1 MKSKITYYK
10 TLFLISFFFLS
21 CKSDKKIEIRET
33 KIIRAEKNKSLNT
46 KIFETVSNVSVFMY
60 GPYDNRV
67 GYSSLNGYT
76 INVKKNS
83 PYVRYNIG
91 YEGLYRDIMKDS
103 ILIHKN
109 ENKYI
114 LNFFLTNNKELKET
128 YWDSVSEGRVR
139 KIYFL
144 NNEEDIIKQ
153 IAITGNP
160 HFINSLK
167 ESCDFL
173 YEKIKKKDSKKKS

>member
-10 TLFLISFFFLS
+10 TLLLISLFFLS
-21 CKSDKKIEIRET
+21 CKSDNKTEIKKT
-33 KIIRAEKNKSLNT
+33 KIIKAQKNKSLDT
-46 KIFETVSNVSVFMY
+46 KNFETVSNVSVFMY

-67 GYSSLNGYT
+67 GFSSLNGYT

-83 PYVRYNIG
+83 SYVRYNIG
-91 YEGLYRDIMKDS
+91 YEGLYRDTMKDS
-103 ILIHKN
+103 ILIHKD

-114 LNFFLTNNKELKET
+114 LNFFLTDNKELKET

-144 NNEEDIIKQ
+144 NDEEAVVKQ
-153 IAITGNP
+153 LAITGNP
-160 HFINSLK
+160 HFINNLK

-173 YEKIKKKDSKKKS
+173 FEKVKKKDSAK